1 MHPYKPKK
9 KVKKELTRRKKSD
22 IIIKLSGTAERRK
35 LKNKRRE
42 PRKVRE
48 KVVQR
53 QVKRQRTKKEVSL
66 NCLIICS
73 KTFKTKLIDK

>member
-1 MHPYKPKK
+1 MHPYKPEKK
-9 KVKKELTRRKKSD
+9 AKKELTRRKKSD

-66 NCLIICS
+66 NCLTICS

>member
-22 IIIKLSGTAERRK
+22 IIIKLSGTAERSK

-42 PRKVRE
+42 PGKVRGRSS
-48 KVVQR
+48 KP
-53 QVKRQRTKKEVSL
+53 SL
-66 NCLIICS
+66 KDSDKQS
-73 KTFKTKLIDK
+73 KYYLAT

>member
-1 MHPYKPKK
+1 MRPYKPKK

-66 NCLIICS
+66 NCLTICS

>member
-1 MHPYKPKK
+1 MHPYKPAKTA
-9 KVKKELTRRKKSD
+9 KKELTIAKKSD

-66 NCLIICS
+66 NCLTICS